1 MNNQRLYKAWDRPT
15 EGDEAAEL
23 EEFASVWDVEIT
35 PPPTTEAEGAPDGWD
50 AHCLEVWGG
59 PHEFFM
65 PSDRKIYRSRSSAQA
80 RVDLINRW
88 GGNAVL
94 VETETEWIPVEQA
107 NARRRNKARMDR
119 VNKLADEAVRITE
132 EMEAV

>member
-15 EGDEAAEL
+15 EEDEAAEL

-35 PPPTTEAEGAPDGWD
+35 PPPTTEAEGAPEGWD
-50 AHCLEVWGG
+50 AHCLEVWGE
-59 PHEFFM
+59 PHKFFI
-65 PSDRKIYRSRSSAQA
+65 PSDRPIYRSRSAAQN

-94 VETETEWIPVEQA
+94 VETETNWVPVSKA
-107 NARRRNKARMDR
+107 NARRRNKARLER
-119 VNKLADEAVRITE
+119 IEKLEAEAQRITD
-132 EMEAV
+132 EMESA